1 MARYVPPLGGDP
13 RTLLSDSIHR
23 GLHGGQ
29 TTPIQSIEGNA
40 PLKYIHGHLIRLT
53 RSIAVCLIALGY
65 GVTSLA
71 DDTAVMARPGSLSQ
85 ERLNSA
91 AQNST
96 DFFVT
101 HGNYAQTRYHAA
113 DRINTHTVKDL
124 KLAWIFQVDLTES
137 IQGAPIVYDGVMYL
151 TTSYNHLFAVDAKT
165 GKELWHY
172 IHVMDPAVPICCG
185 PNNRG
190 VAALGDL
197 VYMATLDAKL
207 VAFNAKTGSVVWSKQ
222 LADPLEG
229 YSITAAPTAVDG
241 KILIGLAGAEYG
253 IRGALKALDAK
264 TGAEVW
270 TFYTTP
276 ANSVGVWATH
286 DATGLDL
293 HRDIAAEKTA
303 LAKRGD
309 PYGTLGGSIWQNPA
323 IDLANKRVYFVVGN
337 PSPDD
342 DGSVRPGDNLY
353 TDSLVAVDLET
364 GKYICHLQYIPHDI
378 WDMDAVSPAVLT
390 PVADKTGR
398 KIPGVLHAGKSG
410 YLYVHA
416 AKDCSLIRSTGLV
429 EAKNERA
436 LPTKEGVLIRPG
448 LNGGVSVTPLAIDP
462 KLRLVYALTNES
474 ALKYYFFSSTE
485 YPNGKLWLGGSF
497 KGAPEEPTWGDIVA
511 TDYNTGKIRWKV
523 KKPLPMFGGILA
535 TAGGLIF
542 TGEGSGEFGAYGSAT
557 GKELWSYKTDAGV
570 NAPASTYML
579 DGKQYVV
586 VGAGGNTQLNYQRGN
601 KYYVFAY

>member
-1 MARYVPPLGGDP
+1 MVLVRDSCQGGNLVFANRIQLG
-13 RTLLSDSIHR
+13 
-23 GLHGGQ
+23 
-29 TTPIQSIEGNA
+29 
-40 PLKYIHGHLIRLT
+40 
-53 RSIAVCLIALGY
+53 RSLAVCLMVLGVC
-65 GVTSLA
+65 VTSLA
-71 DDTAVMARPGSLSQ
+71 DDTATMARRGSLNQ

-91 AQNST
+91 AQNSA

-124 KLAWIFQVDLTES
+124 KLAWTFQVDLTES
-137 IQGAPIVYDGVMYL
+137 IQGAPIVYDGIMYL
-151 TTSYNHLFAVDAKT
+151 TTSFNHLFAVDAKT

-172 IHVMDPAVPICCG
+172 THVLDPAVSLCCG

-190 VAALGDL
+190 VAALSDL

-207 VAFNAKTGSVVWSKQ
+207 VALNAKTGAVVWSKQ
-222 LADPLEG
+222 LADPLKG
-229 YSITAAPTAVDG
+229 YSTTAAPTAVDG
-241 KILIGLAGAEYG
+241 KILIGLTGAEYG

-276 ANSVGVWATH
+276 TNSVGVWATH

-293 HRDIAAEKTA
+293 HRDIAAEKAA

-309 PYGTLGGSIWQNPA
+309 PYETLGGSIWQNPA

-337 PSPDD
+337 PSPDV

-353 TDSLVAVDLET
+353 TDSLVSVDLET

-378 WDMDAVSPAVLT
+378 SDMDAVSPAVLT
-390 PVADKTGR
+390 PVADKAG
-398 KIPGVLHAGKSG
+398 KMIPGVLHAGKSG
-410 YLYVHA
+410 YLYVHD
-416 AKDCSLIRSTGLV
+416 AKDCGLIRSTGLV

-436 LPTKEGVLIRPG
+436 LLTKEGVVIRPA
-448 LNGGVSVTPLAIDP
+448 LNGGVSASPLAIDP
-462 KLRLVYALTNES
+462 KLGLAYALTNES
-474 ALKYYFFSSTE
+474 ALKYYFFGSSE
-485 YPNGKLWLGGSF
+485 YPNGKLWLGGRF
-497 KGAPEEPTWGDIVA
+497 KGAPEEPAGGDIVA

-542 TGEGSGEFGAYGSAT
+542 TGEGSGEFGAYDSAT

-586 VGAGGNTQLNYQRGN
+586 VGAGGNMQFDYKRGN

>member
-1 MARYVPPLGGDP
+1 MTKDVRNTSMSLVRDSGRGGNLIFTN
-13 RTLLSDSIHR
+13 R
-23 GLHGGQ
+23 
-29 TTPIQSIEGNA
+29 IQLA
-40 PLKYIHGHLIRLT
+40 
-53 RSIAVCLIALGY
+53 RSIAACLIALAY
-65 GVTSLA
+65 CMTSLA
-71 DDTAVMARPGSLSQ
+71 DDTANMARPGSLSQ

-91 AQNST
+91 AQNRT
-96 DFFVT
+96 DFLVT
-101 HGNYAQTRYHAA
+101 HGDYAQTRFYLA
-113 DRINTHTVKDL
+113 DRINTQTVKDL
-124 KLAWIFQVDLTES
+124 KLAWTFRVDLTES

-172 IHVMDPAVPICCG
+172 KHVMDPAVSVCCG

-207 VAFNAKTGSVVWSKQ
+207 VAFNAKTGSVLWSKQ
-222 LADPLEG
+222 LADPLKG

-253 IRGALKALDAK
+253 IRGALKAIDAK

-276 ANSVGVWATH
+276 VNSVGVWATH

-293 HRDIAAEKTA
+293 HRDIAAEKA
-303 LAKRGD
+303 VLAKRGD
-309 PYGTLGGSIWQNPA
+309 PYKTLGGSIWQNPA

-337 PSPDD
+337 PAPDI

-353 TDSLVAVDLET
+353 TDSLVSVDLET

-390 PVADKTGR
+390 PVADKAGR
-398 KIPGVLHAGKSG
+398 QIPGVLHAGKSG
-410 YLYVHA
+410 YLYVHD
-416 AKDCSLIRSTGLV
+416 AKDCSLIRSMGLV

-436 LPTKEGVLIRPG
+436 LPTKEGVIIRPG
-448 LNGGVSVTPLAIDP
+448 LNGGVSATPLAIDP
-462 KLRLVYALTNES
+462 KLGLAYALTNES
-474 ALKYYFFSSTE
+474 ALKYYFFTSTE
-485 YPNGKLWLGGSF
+485 YPNGGLWLGGSF
-497 KGAPEEPTWGDIVA
+497 KGAAEEPAWGDIVA

-542 TGEGSGEFGAYGSAT
+542 TGEGSGEFGAYDSAT

-579 DGKQYVV
+579 DGKQYVA
-586 VGAGGNTQLNYQRGN
+586 VGAGGNTQLDFKRGN

>member
-1 MARYVPPLGGDP
+1 M
-13 RTLLSDSIHR
+13 
-23 GLHGGQ
+23 
-29 TTPIQSIEGNA
+29 
-40 PLKYIHGHLIRLT
+40 
-53 RSIAVCLIALGY
+53 AVCLIALGY
-65 GVTSLA
+65 CATSLA
-71 DDTAVMARPGSLSQ
+71 DNTASMVRPGPLSQ

-91 AQNST
+91 AQNSA
-96 DFFVT
+96 DFFLT

-113 DRINTHTVKDL
+113 DRINTQTVKDL
-124 KLAWIFQVDLTES
+124 KLAWTFQVDLTES

-172 IHVMDPAVPICCG
+172 IHVFDPAVSICCG

-207 VAFNAKTGSVVWSKQ
+207 VALNAKTGAVVWSKQ
-222 LADPLEG
+222 LADPLKG
-229 YSITAAPTAVDG
+229 YSMTAAPTAVDG

-253 IRGALKALDAK
+253 IRGALKAVDAK
-264 TGAEVW
+264 SGAEVW
-270 TFYTTP
+270 TFYTTAP
-276 ANSVGVWATH
+276 NSVGVWATH

-293 HRDIAAEKTA
+293 HRDIAAEKAA

-309 PYGTLGGSIWQNPA
+309 PYKTLGGSIWQNPA

-337 PSPDD
+337 PSPDV

-353 TDSLVAVDLET
+353 TDSLVSVDLET

-390 PVADKTGR
+390 PVADKGGK

-410 YLYVHA
+410 YLYVHD
-416 AKDCSLIRSTGLV
+416 AKDCSLIRSAGLV

-436 LPTKEGVLIRPG
+436 LPTKEGVVIRPA
-448 LNGGVSVTPLAIDP
+448 LNGGVSATPLAIDP
-462 KLRLVYALTNES
+462 KLGLAYALTNES
-474 ALKYYFFSSTE
+474 ALKYYFFTSTE
-485 YPNGKLWLGGSF
+485 YPNGSLWLGGGF
-497 KGAPEEPTWGDIVA
+497 KGAPEEAAWGDIVA

-542 TGEGSGEFGAYGSAT
+542 AGEGSGEFGAYDSAT
-557 GKELWSYKTDAGV
+557 GKELWSYKTSAGV

-579 DGKQYVV
+579 EGKQYVV
-586 VGAGGNTQLNYQRGN
+586 VGAGGNTQLDYKRGN

>member
-1 MARYVPPLGGDP
+1 MGLVRATRHDGNLTVAR
-13 RTLLSDSIHR
+13 RNR
-23 GLHGGQ
+23 
-29 TTPIQSIEGNA
+29 
-40 PLKYIHGHLIRLT
+40 
-53 RSIAVCLIALGY
+53 RSHSLAVGLIALAY
-65 GVTSLA
+65 SATSLA
-71 DDTAVMARPGSLSQ
+71 ADTASAARPGPLSQ

-91 AQNST
+91 AQNSA
-96 DFFVT
+96 DFVVT
-101 HGNYAQTRYHAA
+101 HGNYAQTRYHLA
-113 DRINTHTVKDL
+113 DRINTRTVKDL
-124 KLAWIFQVDLTES
+124 KLAWTFQVDVTES

-151 TTSYNHLFAVDAKT
+151 TTSFNHLFAVDAKT

-172 IHVMDPAVPICCG
+172 THVMDPAVSVCCG

-207 VAFNAKTGSVVWSKQ
+207 VALNAKTGAVVWSKQ
-222 LADPLEG
+222 LADPLKG

-241 KILIGLAGAEYG
+241 KVLIGLTGAEYG
-253 IRGALKALDAK
+253 IRGALKALNAK
-264 TGAEVW
+264 TGADVW

-276 ANSVGVWATH
+276 SNSVGVWATH

-293 HRDIAAEKTA
+293 HRDITAEKSA

-309 PYGTLGGSIWQNPA
+309 PYQTLGGSIWQNPA
-323 IDLANKRVYFVVGN
+323 IDIANKRVYFVVGN
-337 PSPDD
+337 PAPDL

-353 TDSLVAVDLET
+353 TDSLVSVDLET
-364 GKYICHLQYIPHDI
+364 GQYICHLQYIPHDI
-378 WDMDAVSPAVLT
+378 WDMDAVSPALLT
-390 PVADKTGR
+390 PVANKTG
-398 KIPGVLHAGKSG
+398 KQIAGVVHGGKSG
-410 YLYVHA
+410 YLYVHD
-416 AKDCSLIRSTGLV
+416 AKDCSLIRSTRLV
-429 EAKNERA
+429 ETKNERA
-436 LPTKEGVLIRPG
+436 LPTQEGVLIRPG
-448 LNGGVSVTPLAIDP
+448 LNGGVSATPLAIDP
-462 KLRLVYALTNES
+462 KLHLAYALTTES
-474 ALKYYFFSSTE
+474 ALKYYFFTSTE

-497 KGAPEEPTWGDIVA
+497 KGVPEEPTWGAIVA

-542 TGEGSGEFGAYGSAT
+542 TGEGSGEFGAYDSAT
-557 GKELWSYKTDAGV
+557 GTELWSYKTDAGV

-586 VGAGGNTQLNYQRGN
+586 VGAGGNTQLGYKRGN

>member
-1 MARYVPPLGGDP
+1 MASDLRNTSMGWVRDSCRGCNLIYANRIPLC
-13 RTLLSDSIHR
+13 
-23 GLHGGQ
+23 
-29 TTPIQSIEGNA
+29 
-40 PLKYIHGHLIRLT
+40 
-53 RSIAVCLIALGY
+53 RSIVCLVALGY
-65 GVTSLA
+65 CVTSLA
-71 DDTAVMARPGSLSQ
+71 DDTTTAARPGSLSQ
-85 ERLNSA
+85 ERLSTA
-91 AQNST
+91 AQNRT

-101 HGNYAQTRYHAA
+101 HANYAQTRYHPA
-113 DRINTHTVKDL
+113 DRINTQTVKDL
-124 KLAWIFQVDLTES
+124 KLAWTFQVDLTES

-165 GKELWHY
+165 GKELWRY
-172 IHVMDPAVPICCG
+172 RHVLDPAVSLCCG

-207 VAFNAKTGSVVWSKQ
+207 VALNAKTGAVVWSKQ
-222 LADPLEG
+222 LADPLKG
-229 YSITAAPTAVDG
+229 YSATAAPTAVDG

-253 IRGALKALDAK
+253 IRGALQALDAK

-270 TFYTTP
+270 TFYTTA
-276 ANSVGVWATH
+276 ANSVGVWSTH

-293 HRDIAAEKTA
+293 HRDIAAEKAA

-309 PYGTLGGSIWQNPA
+309 PYQTLGGSIWQNPA
-323 IDLANKRVYFVVGN
+323 IDLPNKRVYFVVGN
-337 PSPDD
+337 PSPDI

-353 TDSLVAVDLET
+353 TDSLVSVDLET

-390 PVADKTGR
+390 PVADKAG
-398 KIPGVLHAGKSG
+398 KQIPGVLHAGKSG
-410 YLYVHA
+410 YLYVHD

-436 LPTKEGVLIRPG
+436 M
-448 LNGGVSVTPLAIDP
+448 
-462 KLRLVYALTNES
+462 LTNEA
-474 ALKYYFFSSTE
+474 ALKYYFFTSTE

-497 KGAPEEPTWGDIVA
+497 KGAPEEPAWGDIVA

-542 TGEGSGEFGAYGSAT
+542 TGEGSGEFGAYDSAT
-557 GKELWSYKTDAGV
+557 GRELWSYKTDASV

-586 VGAGGNTQLNYQRGN
+586 VGAGGETQVELT
-601 KYYVFAY
+601 

>member
-1 MARYVPPLGGDP
+1 
-13 RTLLSDSIHR
+13 
-23 GLHGGQ
+23 
-29 TTPIQSIEGNA
+29 
-40 PLKYIHGHLIRLT
+40 
-53 RSIAVCLIALGY
+53 VCLISLGY
-65 GVTSLA
+65 GVTSFA
-71 DDTAVMARPGSLSQ
+71 EDTAVMARPGSLSE
-85 ERLNSA
+85 ERLSSA

-96 DFFVT
+96 DFVVT
-101 HGNYAQTRYHAA
+101 HGNYAQTRYHPA
-113 DRINTHTVKDL
+113 DRINTRTVKDL
-124 KLAWIFQVDLTES
+124 QLAWTFEVDVTES
-137 IQGAPIVYDGVMYL
+137 IQAAPIVYDGVMYL

-172 IHVMDPAVPICCG
+172 LHVMDPAVPVCCG

-207 VAFNAKTGSVVWSKQ
+207 VALNAKTGSVVWSEQ
-222 LADPLEG
+222 LADPLKG

-264 TGAEVW
+264 SGAQVW
-270 TFYTTP
+270 TFYTTA

-293 HRDIAAEKTA
+293 HRDIVAEKAA

-309 PYGTLGGSIWQNPA
+309 PFQTLGGSIWQNPA

-337 PSPDD
+337 PAPDI

-353 TDSLVAVDLET
+353 TDSLVSVDLET

-390 PVADKTGR
+390 PVADKAG
-398 KIPGVLHAGKSG
+398 KQIPGVLHAGKSG
-410 YLYVHA
+410 YLYVHD

-436 LPTKEGVLIRPG
+436 LPTKEGVTIRPG
-448 LNGGVSVTPLAIDP
+448 LNGGVSATPLAIDP
-462 KLRLVYALTNES
+462 KRGLVYALTNES
-474 ALKYYFFSSTE
+474 ALKYYFFKSAE
-485 YPNGKLWLGGSF
+485 YPEGKLWLGGSF
-497 KGAPEEPTWGDIVA
+497 KGVPEEPTWDNIVA
-511 TDYNTGKIRWKV
+511 TD
-523 KKPLPMFGGILA
+523 
-535 TAGGLIF
+535 
-542 TGEGSGEFGAYGSAT
+542 
-557 GKELWSYKTDAGV
+557 
-570 NAPASTYML
+570 
-579 DGKQYVV
+579 
-586 VGAGGNTQLNYQRGN
+586 
-601 KYYVFAY
+601 

>member
-1 MARYVPPLGGDP
+1 
-13 RTLLSDSIHR
+13 
-23 GLHGGQ
+23 
-29 TTPIQSIEGNA
+29 
-40 PLKYIHGHLIRLT
+40 
-53 RSIAVCLIALGY
+53 
-65 GVTSLA
+65 
-71 DDTAVMARPGSLSQ
+71 LSQ

-101 HGNYAQTRYHAA
+101 HGNYAQTRYHPAA
-113 DRINTHTVKDL
+113 RINTHTVKDL
-124 KLAWIFQVDLTES
+124 KLAWTFQVDLTES

-165 GKELWHY
+165 GKELWQY
-172 IHVMDPAVPICCG
+172 THVMDPAVSVCCG

-207 VAFNAKTGSVVWSKQ
+207 VALNAKTGAVVWSKQ
-222 LADPLEG
+222 LADPLKG

-241 KILIGLAGAEYG
+241 KILIGLTGAEYG

-276 ANSVGVWATH
+276 VNSIGVWATH

-293 HRDIAAEKTA
+293 HRDIAVEKAA

-309 PYGTLGGSIWQNPA
+309 PYATLGGSIWQNPA
-323 IDLANKRVYFVVGN
+323 IDIANKRVYFVVGN

-353 TDSLVAVDLET
+353 TDSLVSVDLET

-390 PVADKTGR
+390 PVADKTGK

-410 YLYVHA
+410 YLYVHD

-436 LPTKEGVLIRPG
+436 LPTKEGVVIRPG
-448 LNGGVSVTPLAIDP
+448 LNGGVSATPLAIDP
-462 KLRLVYALTNES
+462 KLGLAYALTNES
-474 ALKYYFFSSTE
+474 ALKYYFFTSTE
-485 YPNGKLWLGGSF
+485 YPNGKLWLGGAF
-497 KGAPEEPTWGDIVA
+497 KGAPEEPAWGDIVA

-542 TGEGSGEFGAYGSAT
+542 TGEGSGEFGAYDSAT

-586 VGAGGNTQLNYQRGN
+586 VGSGGNTQMNYKRGN

>member
-1 MARYVPPLGGDP
+1 MGFVRHSRRSGSLDFANRAQVG
-13 RTLLSDSIHR
+13 
-23 GLHGGQ
+23 
-29 TTPIQSIEGNA
+29 
-40 PLKYIHGHLIRLT
+40 

-65 GVTSLA
+65 CVASLA
-71 DDTAVMARPGSLSQ
+71 DDTAARARPGSLSQ
-85 ERLNSA
+85 QRLSSA
-91 AQNST
+91 AQNSA
-96 DFFVT
+96 DFLVT
-101 HGNYAQTRYHAA
+101 HGNYAQTRYHPA
-113 DRINTHTVKDL
+113 DRINTQTVKDL
-124 KLAWIFQVDLTES
+124 KLAWTFRVDLTES

-151 TTSYNHLFAVDAKT
+151 TTSFNHLFAVDAKT
-165 GKELWHY
+165 GKEVWHY
-172 IHVMDPAVPICCG
+172 THILDPAVSICCG

-207 VAFNAKTGSVVWSKQ
+207 VALNAKTGVVVWTKQ
-222 LADPLEG
+222 LADPLKG
-229 YSITAAPTAVDG
+229 YSVTAAPTAVDG

-264 TGAEVW
+264 SGAEVW

-293 HRDIAAEKTA
+293 HRDIAAEKAA

-309 PYGTLGGSIWQNPA
+309 PYQTLGGSIWQNPA
-323 IDLANKRVYFVVGN
+323 IDLANKRVYLVVGN

-353 TDSLVAVDLET
+353 TDSLVSVDLES
-364 GKYICHLQYIPHDI
+364 GKYICHLQYIPHDV

-390 PVADKTGR
+390 PVADNTGK

-410 YLYVHA
+410 YLYVHNA
-416 AKDCSLIRSTGLV
+416 MDCSLIRSTGLV
-429 EAKNERA
+429 ETKNERA
-436 LPTKEGVLIRPG
+436 LPTKEGVVIRPG
-448 LNGGVSVTPLAIDP
+448 LNGGVSATPLAIDP
-462 KLRLVYALTNES
+462 KLGLAYALTNES
-474 ALKYYFFSSTE
+474 ALKYYFFTSSE
-485 YPNGKLWLGGSF
+485 YPNGKLWLGGAF
-497 KGAPEEPTWGDIVA
+497 KGVPEEPTWGAIVA

-542 TGEGSGEFGAYGSAT
+542 TGEGSGEFGAYDSAT

-579 DGKQYVV
+579 EGKQYVV
-586 VGAGGNTQLNYQRGN
+586 VGAGGNTQLNYKRGD
-601 KYYVFAY
+601 KYYAFAY

>member
-1 MARYVPPLGGDP
+1 MGTSSPMDRRRFSAYFSEDIEIKPFSTNR
-13 RTLLSDSIHR
+13 
-23 GLHGGQ
+23 
-29 TTPIQSIEGNA
+29 IQLA
-40 PLKYIHGHLIRLT
+40 CLM
-53 RSIAVCLIALGY
+53 AVCLIALGY
-65 GVTSLA
+65 CVTSLA
-71 DDTAVMARPGSLSQ
+71 DNTAPMARPASLSQ

-91 AQNST
+91 AQSST
-96 DFFVT
+96 DFIVT
-101 HGNYAQTRYHAA
+101 HGNYAQTRYHPA
-113 DRINTHTVKDL
+113 DRINTQTVKDL
-124 KLAWIFQVDLTES
+124 KLAWTFQVDLTES

-151 TTSYNHLFAVDAKT
+151 TTSYNHLFAVDATT

-172 IHVMDPAVPICCG
+172 KHVMDPAVSVCCG

-197 VYMATLDAKL
+197 IYMATLDAKL
-207 VAFNAKTGSVVWSKQ
+207 VALNAKTGALVWSKQ
-222 LADPLEG
+222 LADPLKG
-229 YSITAAPTAVDG
+229 YSMTAAPTAVDG

-270 TFYTTP
+270 TFYTTA

-286 DATGLDL
+286 DATGLNL
-293 HRDIAAEKTA
+293 HRDIAAEKAA

-309 PYGTLGGSIWQNPA
+309 PYKTLGGSIWQNPA
-323 IDLANKRVYFVVGN
+323 IDLANKRIFFVVGN
-337 PSPDD
+337 PSPDV

-353 TDSLVAVDLET
+353 TDSLVSVDLQT

-390 PVADKTGR
+390 PVADKAGK

-410 YLYVHA
+410 YLYVHD

-436 LPTKEGVLIRPG
+436 LPTREGVVIRPG
-448 LNGGVSVTPLAIDP
+448 LDGGVSATPLAIDP
-462 KLRLVYALTNES
+462 KLGLAYALTTES
-474 ALKYYFFSSTE
+474 ALKYYFFTSTD
-485 YPNGKLWLGGSF
+485 YPNGRLWLGGGF
-497 KGAPEEPTWGDIVA
+497 KGVPEEPTWGDIVA

-542 TGEGSGEFGAYGSAT
+542 TGEGSGEFGAYDSAT

-586 VGAGGNTQLNYQRGN
+586 VGAGGNTQLNYKRGN

>member
-1 MARYVPPLGGDP
+1 M
-13 RTLLSDSIHR
+13 
-23 GLHGGQ
+23 GLV
-29 TTPIQSIEGNA
+29 S
-40 PLKYIHGHLIRLT
+40 

-65 GVTSLA
+65 CVTSLA
-71 DDTAVMARPGSLSQ
+71 DDNSIMARPGTLSQ

-101 HGNYAQTRYHAA
+101 HGNYAQTRYHPA

-124 KLAWIFQVDLTES
+124 KFAWTFQVDLTES

-151 TTSYNHLFAVDAKT
+151 STSFNHLFAVDAKT

-172 IHVMDPAVPICCG
+172 KHVLDPAVSLCCG

-207 VAFNAKTGSVVWSKQ
+207 VALNAKTGAVVWSKQ
-222 LADPLEG
+222 LADPLKG
-229 YSITAAPTAVDG
+229 YSMTAAPPAVDG
-241 KILIGLAGAEYG
+241 KVLIGLTGAEYG
-253 IRGALKALDAK
+253 IRGALKAIDAK

-270 TFYTTP
+270 TFYTT
-276 ANSVGVWATH
+276 AENSVGVWATH

-293 HRDIAAEKTA
+293 HRDIAAEKAA

-309 PYGTLGGSIWQNPA
+309 PYKTLGGSIWQNPA

-337 PSPDD
+337 PSPDV

-353 TDSLVAVDLET
+353 TDSLVSVDLET

-390 PVADKTGR
+390 PVTDRAGK

-410 YLYVHA
+410 YLYVHD
-416 AKDCSLIRSTGLV
+416 AKDCGLIRSTGLV

-436 LPTKEGVLIRPG
+436 LPTKEGVVIRPA
-448 LNGGVSVTPLAIDP
+448 LNGGVSATPLAIDP
-462 KLRLVYALTNES
+462 KLGLAYALTNES
-474 ALKYYFFSSTE
+474 ALKYYFFTSTE
-485 YPNGKLWLGGSF
+485 YPNGELWLGGGF
-497 KGAPEEPTWGDIVA
+497 KGVPEEPIWGDIVA

-523 KKPLPMFGGILA
+523 KKPLPMYGGILA

-542 TGEGSGEFGAYGSAT
+542 TGEGSGEFGAYDSAT

-586 VGAGGNTQLNYQRGN
+586 VGAGGNTQLDYKRGN

>member
-1 MARYVPPLGGDP
+1 M
-13 RTLLSDSIHR
+13 
-23 GLHGGQ
+23 
-29 TTPIQSIEGNA
+29 
-40 PLKYIHGHLIRLT
+40 RLT
-53 RSIAVCLIALGY
+53 RELRRGRSWVSSPALPCARSIAMCLLALGFS
-65 GVTSLA
+65 VTSLA
-71 DDTAVMARPGSLSQ
+71 EGPASLGRPGSLSQ

-91 AQNST
+91 SENSA
-96 DFFVT
+96 DFLIT
-101 HGNYAQTRYHAA
+101 HGNYAQTRYQPA
-113 DRINTHTVKDL
+113 DRINTHTVKNL
-124 KLAWIFQVDLTES
+124 KLAWTFQVDLTES

-151 TTSYNHLFAVDAKT
+151 TTSYDHLFAVDAKT

-172 IHVMDPAVPICCG
+172 THVMDPAVSVCCG

-197 VYMATLDAKL
+197 IYMATLDAKL
-207 VAFNAKTGSVVWSKQ
+207 VALNAKTGAIVWSEQ
-222 LADPLEG
+222 LADPLKG

-264 TGAEVW
+264 SGAQVW
-270 TFYTTP
+270 TFYTT
-276 ANSVGVWATH
+276 ATHSVGVWATH

-293 HRDIAAEKTA
+293 HRDIPAEKAA

-309 PYGTLGGSIWQNPA
+309 PYQTLGGSIWQNPA
-323 IDLANKRVYFVVGN
+323 IDLASKRVYFVVGN
-337 PSPDD
+337 PAPDI

-353 TDSLVAVDLET
+353 TDSLVSVDLET

-378 WDMDAVSPAVLT
+378 WDLDAVSPAVLT
-390 PVADKTGR
+390 PVADKAGKT
-398 KIPGVLHAGKSG
+398 IAGVLHAGKSG
-410 YLYVHA
+410 YLYVHD

-436 LPTKEGVLIRPG
+436 LPTKEGVTIRPG
-448 LNGGVSVTPLAIDP
+448 LNGGVSATPLAIDP
-462 KLRLVYALTNES
+462 KLGLVYALTNES
-474 ALKYYFFSSTE
+474 ALKYYFFKTAE
-485 YPNGKLWLGGSF
+485 YPDGKLWLGGSF

-542 TGEGSGEFGAYGSAT
+542 TGEGSGEFGAYDSAT

-570 NAPASTYML
+570 NAPASTYMI

-586 VGAGGNTQLNYQRGN
+586 VGAGGNTQLNTTRGN

>member
-1 MARYVPPLGGDP
+1 MGLVGDSCRGGNLVFANKIQLG
-13 RTLLSDSIHR
+13 
-23 GLHGGQ
+23 
-29 TTPIQSIEGNA
+29 
-40 PLKYIHGHLIRLT
+40 
-53 RSIAVCLIALGY
+53 RSMAVCLIALGCC
-65 GVTSLA
+65 VTSLA
-71 DDTAVMARPGSLSQ
+71 DDIATMARPGSLSQ

-101 HGNYAQTRYHAA
+101 HGNYAQTRYHSA
-113 DRINTHTVKDL
+113 DRINTRTVKDL
-124 KLAWIFQVDLTES
+124 KLAWSFQVDLTES

-151 TTSYNHLFAVDAKT
+151 TTSFNHLFAVDAKT

-172 IHVMDPAVPICCG
+172 THVLDPAVSICCG

-207 VAFNAKTGSVVWSKQ
+207 VALNAKTGAVVWSKQ
-222 LADPLEG
+222 LADPLKG
-229 YSITAAPTAVDG
+229 YSTTAAPTAVDG

-276 ANSVGVWATH
+276 AHSVGVWATH
-286 DATGLDL
+286 DATGLNL
-293 HRDIAAEKTA
+293 HRDIAAEKAA

-309 PYGTLGGSIWQNPA
+309 PYETLGGSIWQNPA

-353 TDSLVAVDLET
+353 TDSLVSVDLET

-390 PVADKTGR
+390 PVADKAGK

-410 YLYVHA
+410 YLYVHD

-436 LPTKEGVLIRPG
+436 LPTKKGVVIRPG
-448 LNGGVSVTPLAIDP
+448 LNGGVSATPLAIDP
-462 KLRLVYALTNES
+462 KLGLAYALTNES
-474 ALKYYFFSSTE
+474 ALKYYFFTSAE
-485 YPNGKLWLGGSF
+485 YPNGKLWLGGGF
-497 KGAPEEPTWGDIVA
+497 KGAPEEPAWGDIVA

-542 TGEGSGEFGAYGSAT
+542 TGEGSGEFGAYDSAT
-557 GKELWSYKTDAGV
+557 GEELWSYKTDAGV

-586 VGAGGNTQLNYQRGN
+586 VGAGGNTQLNYRRGN
-601 KYYVFAY
+601 KYYVFVY

>member
-1 MARYVPPLGGDP
+1 
-13 RTLLSDSIHR
+13 
-23 GLHGGQ
+23 
-29 TTPIQSIEGNA
+29 
-40 PLKYIHGHLIRLT
+40 
-53 RSIAVCLIALGY
+53 
-65 GVTSLA
+65 
-71 DDTAVMARPGSLSQ
+71 
-85 ERLNSA
+85 
-91 AQNST
+91 
-96 DFFVT
+96 
-101 HGNYAQTRYHAA
+101 
-113 DRINTHTVKDL
+113 
-124 KLAWIFQVDLTES
+124 VDLTES

-172 IHVMDPAVPICCG
+172 KHVMDPAVSVCCG

-207 VAFNAKTGSVVWSKQ
+207 VALNAKSGAVAWSKQ
-222 LADPLEG
+222 LADPLKG
-229 YSITAAPTAVDG
+229 YSTTAAPTAVDG

-276 ANSVGVWATH
+276 ENSVGVWATQ

-293 HRDIAAEKTA
+293 HRDIAAEKAA

-309 PYGTLGGSIWQNPA
+309 PYKTLGGSIWQNPA

-337 PSPDD
+337 PAPDI

-353 TDSLVAVDLET
+353 TDSLVSVDLES

-390 PVADKTGR
+390 PVADEAGKQ
-398 KIPGVLHAGKSG
+398 IPGVLHAGKSG
-410 YLYVHA
+410 YLYVHD

-436 LPTKEGVLIRPG
+436 LPTKEGVVIRPA
-448 LNGGVSVTPLAIDP
+448 LNGGVSATPLAIDP
-462 KLRLVYALTNES
+462 KLGLAYALTNES
-474 ALKYYFFSSTE
+474 ALKYYFFTSTE
-485 YPNGKLWLGGSF
+485 YPNGELWLGGGF
-497 KGAPEEPTWGDIVA
+497 KGAPEEPAWGAIVA
-511 TDYNTGKIRWKV
+511 TDYNTGEIRWKV

-542 TGEGSGEFGAYGSAT
+542 TGEGSGEFSAYDSAT
-557 GKELWSYKTDAGV
+557 GQELWSYKTDAGV

-586 VGAGGNTQLNYQRGN
+586 VGAGGNTQLDYKRGN